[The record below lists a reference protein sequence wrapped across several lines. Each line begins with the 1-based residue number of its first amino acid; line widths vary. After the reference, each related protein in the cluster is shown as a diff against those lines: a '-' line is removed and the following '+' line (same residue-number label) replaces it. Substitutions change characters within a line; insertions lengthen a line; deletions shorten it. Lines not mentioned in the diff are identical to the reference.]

1 MADTSTA
8 SPQQERAVLPRDVA
22 VFLPLLG
29 IALHKI
35 TAYPE
40 KHPLLANAIEAVAG
54 HLRTVVVNRPF
65 LLLGVART
73 QLLVEGLATD
83 PDNPVLRELAQKL
96 HRHQIGAIKFTPGVT
111 QAELTDML
119 KLLGADARTN
129 PVGAQLEQLD
139 ERWEHIRLLPPAY
152 DRIELSGDGEQY
164 LGEQATVRK
173 PEETVAGRLW
183 MGLAAAAIAKEG
195 APELHTD
202 PRSIA
207 KALNEQLRDGDQA
220 RKVVSILLGLSR
232 ELRLSHGGEAA
243 MLKERLSTLLNH
255 ITPDTLKELA
265 TLGADLAQRRKL
277 VVDAAMVLPAGAV
290 LTLLRSV
297 SDANEQAIPHAMI
310 RMLTKLAFQAEKGA
324 PSIREEAD
332 LALREGVRQLVDRW
346 TLADPNPLHYGRVL
360 ERLSRHPTMGGNQP
374 VESQPAEAIRLVQ
387 ISLETDTVGDS
398 VWAALEELVQDGRA
412 AEVVKMVEDPNVADD
427 IAEHYWN
434 RLATPNNMRIL
445 LNNEPRDT
453 EVVELLL
460 ERMGMAAAEPM
471 LESLEVADNR
481 AIRRRLLTRLGNLGP
496 SIAPMLIE
504 RLPGAPWYVQRN
516 LLALLG
522 SLPEIPAD
530 FQIADYAAAEDP
542 RVRREAIKLML
553 RLQGRRD
560 EAIIAAVGDDDD
572 ANVRLGL
579 SAALDGC
586 PPAAVGRVR
595 MLLNDRKLST
605 ELRVMAIRVIGT
617 VRTAATR
624 DWLVNQALTQPNWF
638 KKRKLMPKSH
648 ELLAV
653 IGCLARSFRQDPT
666 AQMALRLAWESND
679 PDIRTAATGVIEDQ

>member
-1 MADTSTA
+1 MAELTTA
-8 SPQQERAVLPRDVA
+8 SPTQERAVLPRDVA

-29 IALHKI
+29 ISLHKI

-40 KHPLLANAIEAVAG
+40 KHPLLGNAIEAVSS
-54 HLRTVVVNRPF
+54 HLRSVLVNRPF
-65 LLLGVART
+65 LLLGIARS

-83 PDNPVLRELAQKL
+83 PDNPVLKELAQRL
-96 HRHQIGAIKFTPGVT
+96 HRHQIGAIKFTGGVT
-111 QAELTDML
+111 PAELTDML
-119 KLLGADARTN
+119 KLLSGDARTQ
-129 PVGAQLEQLD
+129 PVGGRLTEFD
-139 ERWEHIRLLPPAY
+139 ERWEHIRLFPPAY
-152 DRIELSGDGEQY
+152 DRIELTEDGGQR
-164 LGEQATVRK
+164 LGEQSSGADTSV
-173 PEETVAGRLW
+173 GRLW

-202 PRSIA
+202 PRAIA
-207 KALNEQLRDGDQA
+207 RALNEQMRDGEQA
-220 RKVVSILLGLSR
+220 KRVVSILLGLSR

-255 ITPDTLKELA
+255 MTPDTLKELA

-297 SDANEQAIPHAMI
+297 GDAGEQAIPHAMV

-324 PSIREEAD
+324 PTIREEAD

-346 TLADPNPLHYGRVL
+346 SLADPNPAAYGRIL
-360 ERLSRHPTMGGNQP
+360 ERLSRHPTVGGNP
-374 VESQPAEAIRLVQ
+374 PAESQAAEAIRLIQ
-387 ISLETDTVGDS
+387 ISLETDTVGEA
-398 VWAALEELVQDGRA
+398 VWAALEEMVREGRA
-412 AEVVKMVEDPNVADD
+412 REVVTMVEDPNVADD
-427 IAEHYWN
+427 IAENYWN
-434 RLATPNNMRIL
+434 KLATPSNMRIL
-445 LNNEPRDT
+445 LSNEPRDT

-460 ERMGMAAAEPM
+460 ERMGMQAAEPM

-481 AIRRRLLTRLGNLGP
+481 AIRRRLLTRLGKLGP

-530 FQIADYAAAEDP
+530 FPVAEYASAEDP
-542 RVRREAIKLML
+542 RVRREAIKLLL
-553 RLQGRRD
+553 RLSGHRD

-579 SAALDGC
+579 AAALDGC

-595 MLLNDRKLST
+595 MLLNDRKLQL
-605 ELRVMAIRVIGT
+605 ELRVMAIRVLGT
-617 VRTAATR
+617 VKTAATR

-638 KKRKLMPKSH
+638 RKRKLMPKSQ

-653 IGCLARSFRQDPT
+653 IGCLARSFRTDPT
-666 AQMALRLAWESND
+666 AQLALRLAWESSD
-679 PDIRTAATGVIEDQ
+679 PDVRTAATGVIEDQ